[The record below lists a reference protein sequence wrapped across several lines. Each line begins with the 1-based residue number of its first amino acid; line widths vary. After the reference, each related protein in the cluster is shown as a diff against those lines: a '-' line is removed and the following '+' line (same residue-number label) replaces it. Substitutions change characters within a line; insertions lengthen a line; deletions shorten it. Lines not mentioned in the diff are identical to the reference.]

1 MPETDTRSEAYI
13 RQLMSNES
21 VFWKRALHV
30 QAPYLWNLKR
40 FRLGRT
46 LDIGCGIGRNLMG
59 LVAGSVGIDH
69 NSFAVEVCRRKG
81 FEAYTPQGFARIYG
95 PTNEKFDA
103 LLFSHVL
110 EHMSF
115 MDASALVGEYA
126 PYLKQRSKMLFI
138 TPQEAGFKRDASHVE
153 FMDFK
158 KLKSLLEAHRFSP
171 ASAISFPFP
180 RPVGYL
186 FPYNEFVVLGERH
199 D

>member
-1 MPETDTRSEAYI
+1 MPETDTRSKAYI
-13 RQLMSNES
+13 RQLMSHES
-21 VFWKRALHV
+21 TFWKQALHV

-40 FRLGRT
+40 FRLGKT
-46 LDIGCGIGRNLMG
+46 LDIGCGIGRNLKV
-59 LVAGSVGIDH
+59 LAAGSMGIDH
-69 NSFAVEVCRRKG
+69 NSLAVDVCRRKG
-81 FEAYTPQGFARIYG
+81 LEAYTPQDFARKYD

-115 MDASALVGEYA
+115 MDASTLVGEYA

-153 FMDFK
+153 FMDFEK
-158 KLKSLLEAHRFSP
+158 LEALMKAHSFSP
-171 ASAISFPFP
+171 ASIISFPFP
-180 RPVGYL
+180 RPIGHL
-186 FPYNEFVVLGERH
+186 FTYNEFVVLGERH